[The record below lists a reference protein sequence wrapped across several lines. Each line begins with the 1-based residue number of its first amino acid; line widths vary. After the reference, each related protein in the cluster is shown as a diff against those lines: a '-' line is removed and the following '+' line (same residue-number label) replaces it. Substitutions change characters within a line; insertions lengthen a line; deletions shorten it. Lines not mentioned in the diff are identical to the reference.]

1 MEVVKDGEHTV
12 EEKDRKPGRE
22 KVEWDHGTQ
31 ARKVERKWSQR
42 RRAEIEERKSG
53 TEELK
58 VKVRERAKKD
68 AESYTNSS
76 TKLRNLLKQERSF
89 TTVD

>member
-1 MEVVKDGEHTV
+1 MT
-12 EEKDRKPGRE
+12 
-22 KVEWDHGTQ
+22 
-31 ARKVERKWSQR
+31 
-42 RRAEIEERKSG
+42 
-53 TEELK
+53 
-58 VKVRERAKKD
+58 VRERAKKD